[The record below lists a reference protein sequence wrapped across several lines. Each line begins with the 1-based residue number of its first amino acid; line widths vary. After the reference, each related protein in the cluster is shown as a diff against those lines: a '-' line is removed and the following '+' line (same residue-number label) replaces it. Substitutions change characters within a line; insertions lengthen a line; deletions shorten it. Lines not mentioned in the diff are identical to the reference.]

1 MTQGNTL
8 SAGAAAIVLSLGVA
22 GQGTIP
28 KELQIPLGN
37 KDIVIVKDEARPSL
51 GQTGGHRRWRA
62 SRACAV
68 QSRSVCNCRPRLRQK
83 CRPRNA
89 SPNSRIAVLSMQSP
103 IVLRS
108 AAVGSNS
115 F

>member
-28 KELQIPLGN
+28 RELQIPLGN

-51 GQTGGHRRWRA
+51 GQTGDNQAIGRDRQGRRCPERRA
-62 SRACAV
+62 
-68 QSRSVCNCRPRLRQK
+68 PG
-83 CRPRNA
+83 
-89 SPNSRIAVLSMQSP
+89 
-103 IVLRS
+103 RS
-108 AAVGSNS
+108 AEESV
-115 F
+115 

>member
-1 MTQGNTL
+1 MTQANTL

-51 GQTGGHRRWRA
+51 GQTDDTIKQSEEMGRA
-62 SRACAV
+62 DGV
-68 QSRSVCNCRPRLRQK
+68 QNGEHQGEAPKRKS
-83 CRPRNA
+83 
-89 SPNSRIAVLSMQSP
+89 QSE
-103 IVLRS
+103 RMT
-108 AAVGSNS
+108 GSS
-115 F
+115 QTD